1 MAFWGYSI
9 CLLISTTATRQP
21 FRDVPPLNFHHLWGS
36 KKVKSYMTTA
46 GILTCLHGI
55 QKHAFLLAHL
65 KAVQL
70 IFGMLIKELCQPP
83 TDLTTSKINNFF
95 FWIDLSLILFV
106 LFFFIWIES
115 VDEVEAANSLCISP
129 DGEKLYC
136 GFDKC
141 VRVFDVQ
148 VPGRNCQIRLTKSE
162 NTWVRL
168 NESFWCIGRNV
179 IMFILI
185 STLTSVWRIIS

>member
-1 MAFWGYSI
+1 
-9 CLLISTTATRQP
+9 
-21 FRDVPPLNFHHLWGS
+21 
-36 KKVKSYMTTA
+36 
-46 GILTCLHGI
+46 
-55 QKHAFLLAHL
+55 LLAHL

-70 IFGMLIKELCQPP
+70 ICGMLTKELCQPP

-95 FWIDLSLILFV
+95 FFDGFEFD
-106 LFFFIWIES
+106 FFKIWIES

-148 VPGRNCQIRLTKSE
+148 VPGRNCQIRLTKCE

-179 IMFILI
+179 IMFILM
-185 STLTSVWRIIS
+185 STSTSVWRIIS